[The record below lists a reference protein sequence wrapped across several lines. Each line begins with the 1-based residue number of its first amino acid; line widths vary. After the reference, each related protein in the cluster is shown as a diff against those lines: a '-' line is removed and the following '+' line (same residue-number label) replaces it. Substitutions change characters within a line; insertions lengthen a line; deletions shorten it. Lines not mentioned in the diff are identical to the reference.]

1 MADNIVAKDTVV
13 KLAYTLTVD
22 GEIIDMADEQDAI
35 EFLQGHRNII
45 SGLESQLDGMKVG
58 ESKTVSVSAE
68 EGYGAVDED
77 AFDEVPLSEFPED
90 VTPEMDME
98 LELKDAE
105 GNDLYGRIVAIGDE
119 SVTMDF
125 NHPLAGKELHFEI
138 KVVDVRPATAEEIA
152 HGHVHSHGDHHHH

>member
-90 VTPEMDME
+90 VTPEIDME